1 MCIVDYKTG
10 KDKNK
15 YDINRDLQLPL
26 YAFFAEEKLGLKVVG
41 AKYIFVVSGNTIDVD
56 VSEERREVARNSVL
70 DAVEKIRDGKFAP
83 TPGFGCNYCDYRS
96 VCKYAE

>member
-1 MCIVDYKTG
+1 M
-10 KDKNK
+10 
-15 YDINRDLQLPL
+15 